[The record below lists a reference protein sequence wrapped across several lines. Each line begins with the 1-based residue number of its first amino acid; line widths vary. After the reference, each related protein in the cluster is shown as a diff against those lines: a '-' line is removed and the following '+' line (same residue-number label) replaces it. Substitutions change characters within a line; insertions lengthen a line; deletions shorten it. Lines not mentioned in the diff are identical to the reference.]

1 MTRRALPYWQVSQIR
16 TLWVCSRAENRK
28 RTEYNIIMRCRT
40 CDARTH
46 VWWCSDV
53 LAFLGAHSGHK
64 THLRFIRLKGHRPK
78 APTVAEQRRD
88 DQHDAMT
95 AALADG
101 ARPLKDLA
109 VAAGV
114 SVRQARRIAAELLD
128 CDMIIRVDEGR
139 NGQTALYALPESVA
153 VE

>member
-1 MTRRALPYWQVSQIR
+1 
-16 TLWVCSRAENRK
+16 
-28 RTEYNIIMRCRT
+28 
-40 CDARTH
+40 
-46 VWWCSDV
+46 
-53 LAFLGAHSGHK
+53 
-64 THLRFIRLKGHRPK
+64 
-78 APTVAEQRRD
+78 
-88 DQHDAMT
+88 MT